1 LVFLLTGLQT
11 RTVLQGHSTEGW
23 QRMVS
28 VGLVTCLVV
37 IAVRFVWVFPAAY
50 VPVWL
55 SGILGRKVRRPSWQS
70 LFLVGFTGI
79 RGVISLVAALS
90 IPLVV
95 ATGKP
100 FPGRDLILFSTF
112 CVILVTLV
120 GQGLALPAVIAW
132 LGLDGTGRAEAAED
146 KRLEVAARIEGVDMA
161 LARLDDLE
169 RAGADATAVAALR
182 RRHQDRR
189 AQLASVWDE
198 RVPGNPV
205 EEDAM
210 LQIQLVEAE
219 RNSLARQYAAC
230 AITDEARR
238 RVERELDLEDAR
250 VRHSAE
256 SAAGHVI
263 DAEP

>member
-1 LVFLLTGLQT
+1 
-11 RTVLQGHSTEGW
+11 
-23 QRMVS
+23 
-28 VGLVTCLVV
+28 
-37 IAVRFVWVFPAAY
+37 
-50 VPVWL
+50 
-55 SGILGRKVRRPSWQS
+55 
-70 LFLVGFTGI
+70 
-79 RGVISLVAALS
+79 
-90 IPLVV
+90 
-95 ATGKP
+95 
-100 FPGRDLILFSTF
+100 
-112 CVILVTLV
+112 
-120 GQGLALPAVIAW
+120 LPAVIAW
-132 LGLDGTGRAEAAED
+132 LGLDGAGRAEAAED

-189 AQLASVWDE
+189 AQLAGVWDE

-219 RNSLARQYAAC
+219 RNSLARQYAKG